1 MRYIQPGIL
10 LRALRREGE
19 APAFPWRGAAM
30 GKSAKASTRVTAA
43 GREAAAADQ
52 ESRNA
57 SRGKAIGSAAV
68 DNVARRQ
75 FQKTQAAA
83 VQAHVR
89 ARGQRQ
95 QAKRDAR

>member
-1 MRYIQPGIL
+1 
-10 LRALRREGE
+10 
-19 APAFPWRGAAM
+19 M
-30 GKSAKASTRVTAA
+30 GKSAKASARVTSA
-43 GREAAAADQ
+43 GREATAASQ
-52 ESRNA
+52 ESRSSTRA
-57 SRGKAIGSAAV
+57 KAIGSAAV
-68 DNVARRQ
+68 DNAARRQ

>member
-1 MRYIQPGIL
+1 
-10 LRALRREGE
+10 
-19 APAFPWRGAAM
+19 M
-30 GKSAKASTRVTAA
+30 GKSAKASARVTSA
-43 GREAAAADQ
+43 GREATAASQ
-52 ESRNA
+52 ESRSA
-57 SRGKAIGSAAV
+57 TRGKAIGSAAV

-89 ARGQRQ
+89 AQGQRQ

>member
-1 MRYIQPGIL
+1 MTVL
-10 LRALRREGE
+10 LK
-19 APAFPWRGAAM
+19 GAEMA
-30 GKSAKASTRVTAA
+30 KSAKASARVTAA
-43 GREAAAADQ
+43 AREASATDR
-52 ESRNA
+52 ESRTA
-57 SRGKAIGSAAV
+57 TRGKAIGSGAV

-95 QAKRDAR
+95 QAKRDSR